1 MDFAYM
7 PQYALEPP
15 SQPEIFRIPL
25 LPHNFSPP
33 RDSTVLQEAVE
44 EVIRPEIST
53 VSANGNYVVSA
64 MSEVTDN
71 HSIEINPYDL
81 TKQVSMAAM
90 RVMDDVKIGM
100 AREESIVRE
109 IWSGMLD
116 DIFGSSKLGRA

>member
-1 MDFAYM
+1 M
-7 PQYALEPP
+7 PQYALETP

-33 RDSTVLQEAVE
+33 RENAVLQEAVE

-64 MSEVTDN
+64 ISEVTDN
-71 HSIEINPYDL
+71 HAIEINPYDL
-81 TKQVSMAAM
+81 TRQVTMAAM
-90 RVMDDVKIGM
+90 RVVDDVKIGM

-116 DIFGSSKLGRA
+116 DFFGSSKLGRA